1 MLRLGFIASRPSI
14 HSAPIT
20 EELAKLVP
28 SESFDPKWIMTL
40 DHIHHLV
47 AAGDIQ
53 GKTAQAMASV
63 WQSKRAEIEQDRQRY
78 LALGKQLR
86 AGSPDW
92 VLCHADIH
100 KANIMIDES
109 DAIHIVDWD
118 EAVIAPKERDLMFFV
133 ADGHAP
139 EAADAFRRGYGER
152 SADPIGLAYYRY
164 DWALQEF
171 CDNGARVF
179 LSETLSDKEREF
191 ALDEFK
197 RLFAKGDVLD
207 RARQV
212 YCKAQ

>member
-1 MLRLGFIASRPSI
+1 
-14 HSAPIT
+14 
-20 EELAKLVP
+20 
-28 SESFDPKWIMTL
+28 
-40 DHIHHLV
+40 
-47 AAGDIQ
+47 
-53 GKTAQAMASV
+53 
-63 WQSKRAEIEQDRQRY
+63 
-78 LALGKQLR
+78 
-86 AGSPDW
+86 
-92 VLCHADIH
+92 
-100 KANIMIDES
+100 
-109 DAIHIVDWD
+109 
-118 EAVIAPKERDLMFFV
+118 MFFV

-152 SADPIGLAYYRY
+152 RADPIGLAYYRY

-207 RARQV
+207 RARQA